1 MADEPAVPDDE
12 AEATTA
18 AETGDAVEATDTAEA
33 TESAEDFTESD
44 AEATTP
50 KTGLSH
56 VRLALMVGLVVV
68 VALGALTGWLGY
80 RAWEVRKADQLD
92 ALFVGVGRQGAI
104 NLTTIDFEHADADVA
119 RILDS
124 ATDQF
129 YDDFAKR
136 SQPFIDVVKQA
147 QSKSV
152 GTVTEAGLES
162 VTGDEGQVLVAVTVQ
177 TSNRGAQEQQPR
189 SWRMRLTVKKT
200 GDEEAKVSKV
210 EFVP

>member
-1 MADEPAVPDDE
+1 MADEAAEPEVGEDTPPADE
-12 AEATTA
+12 VAEAA
-18 AETGDAVEATDTAEA
+18 DGDIDADVDEA
-33 TESAEDFTESD
+33 TEAAEEP
-44 AEATTP
+44 EAPAAP
-50 KTGLSH
+50 KVRNH
-56 VRLALMVGLVVV
+56 VRDALIAGLVAV
-68 VALGALTGWLGY
+68 VALGALCGWLGY
-80 RAWEVRKADQLD
+80 RSYQARQAQQLQQQ
-92 ALFVGVGRQGAI
+92 LVQVGRQGAI
-104 NLTTIDFEHADADVA
+104 NLTTIDFQHAEADVQ

-162 VTGDEGQVLVAVTVQ
+162 VTGNEGQVLVAVTVQ
-177 TSNRGAQEQQPR
+177 TSNRGATEQQPR
-189 SWRMRLTVKKT
+189 SWRMRLTVKKS
-200 GDEEAKVSKV
+200 GDEAKVSKV

>member
-1 MADEPAVPDDE
+1 MADEPAAPEDEAATPDE
-12 AEATTA
+12 AESTTETEA
-18 AETGDAVEATDTAEA
+18 DAEV
-33 TESAEDFTESD
+33 D
-44 AEATTP
+44 AEAEVEAAPVP
-50 KTGLSH
+50 KPARSH
-56 VRLALMVGLVVV
+56 VRLALIVGTVVV
-68 VALGALTGWLGY
+68 VALGGLVGWLGY
-80 RAWEVRKADQLD
+80 RAYEARKADQLHD
-92 ALFVGVGRQGAI
+92 LLVGVGRQGAI
-104 NLTTIDFEHADADVA
+104 NLTTIDAAHAEADVQ

-136 SQPFIDVVKQA
+136 SQPFVEVVKQA

-162 VTGDEGQVLVAVTVQ
+162 MTGNEGQVLVAVTVQ
-177 TSNRGAQEQQPR
+177 TSNRGAPDQQPR

-200 GDEEAKVSKV
+200 GNDEAKVSKV